1 MWWSWAVWVDPF
13 SYALRALV
21 ANEFSAPRWDAPYNE
36 FSSRRRR
43 FTIGQAVLQVR
54 PELSH
59 FLLAAWTTA
68 VCSTASPDTCLVQAL
83 GQGVPLPECGETAT
97 TVAAWGTHAVWC
109 QISCTGWQGH
119 RLARHSLSGC
129 WQMC

>member
-21 ANEFSAPRWDAPYNE
+21 ANEFSAPRWDVPYNE

-54 PELSH
+54 PELDH
-59 FLLAAWTTA
+59 FSIVALATG
-68 VCSTASPDTCLVQAL
+68 VCSTASPYACLVPDL
-83 GQGVPLPECGETAT
+83 GQERSLPESEEVAT
-97 TVAAWGTHAVWC
+97 TLAACGAQAAWCH
-109 QISCTGWQGH
+109 ISGTGWQGH

-129 WQMC
+129 WQVC